1 MKVAASRSSRW
12 FGRSVAALIAIL
24 LAWQFLV
31 TSNFYSHTALKSE
44 AGSSDAHVQVLQ
56 TPAMKG
62 ADPFCQF
69 SLNNF
74 TTHGKG
80 RNRVP
85 KPPRILYYNTHAG
98 TNANMEYIMGRLG
111 LKLSHFNPDKVDGAW
126 EMKHERAQELVSQRF
141 AANTCKNYDIVIISD
156 TLPHGRA
163 LILSLLSKA
172 KHEKC
177 QAQIIVELTNRFD
190 WGLEHN
196 RGLWDSME
204 FHKMIWRLDSVYE
217 GKKIIWT
224 ENNPLESRHMADFTW
239 STPEFRLMRP
249 AGYSPLPA
257 IEISE
262 EESKLVAVYPADGM
276 TPSPLTYIL
285 EKLGIPHKVLPKHYG
300 GPKTLA
306 KYRAYMEL
314 PYQVSTMK
322 LYENLAAGV
331 VMLFPS
337 KAFMT
342 ELVLKDIMFFYP
354 ALTMF
359 RTGKDEPDWE
369 RFMDYYHPDLAPYF
383 YYFES
388 FEHLREII
396 LSPNPIDT
404 NNVRMEGPKYYEGI
418 RNKTVRGWARLI
430 HEQGFSVKVD
440 NEYGP
445 FSCDSIDPPYRASL
459 PEAEIYFTTDED
471 ESFMRLRDWKMGE
484 EARFELVRQERYMT
498 LTPFEL
504 SALQYRRWMEEPVRK
519 TVMTG
524 LEASLEDV
532 DQKLLEMINHLE
544 SVALNPDSKQVLL
557 TNVYTTEGMALI
569 GKMKSWIDQHPEL
582 YRKQFR
588 AFAQLARLV
597 RIAHLS
603 LNASVG
609 LRGDFKLMALV
620 PMLSETLK
628 SATAVTYP
636 WLLSKMFKSVQH
648 LVESF
653 TDPRGIVF
661 VIEDSGFDKVLQTI
675 GHLRKNLHCNL
686 PIEVFYNGDYLT
698 DDHAGR
704 FRRGNLRLS
713 DERRRTLDRIP
724 NVMTRDIHHAF
735 DRFWENADTTEHA
748 APFAI
753 VASRFKQVLY
763 IQQDQILLENP
774 ETMLEK
780 SIAFKNEGVLLE
792 KGPASPKKGHSQ
804 WVTWFLGG
812 EAMVSDRT
820 REGRYYQNMSRHEID
835 GGFMAFDK
843 TRNGVLHGLLATCH
857 LNRNQVKEGSIDWF
871 FDGKRFYNHINPA
884 VSDILQSG
892 ITQSKA
898 EEAFLTHSGL
908 VLNLFERPIPFRPRI
923 GNSRETASGVVQET
937 VEFKR
942 KGVETLQEMSK
953 VAENMESAGG
963 SMSYFAH

>member
-1 MKVAASRSSRW
+1 
-12 FGRSVAALIAIL
+12 
-24 LAWQFLV
+24 
-31 TSNFYSHTALKSE
+31 
-44 AGSSDAHVQVLQ
+44 
-56 TPAMKG
+56 
-62 ADPFCQF
+62 
-69 SLNNF
+69 
-74 TTHGKG
+74 
-80 RNRVP
+80 
-85 KPPRILYYNTHAG
+85 
-98 TNANMEYIMGRLG
+98 MEYITGRLG
-111 LKLSHFNPDKVDGAW
+111 LNLSHFNPDTVQGAW
-126 EMKHERAQELVSQRF
+126 EMTQQRAEELVAEKF
-141 AANTCKNYDIVIISD
+141 AASTCENYDIVIIAD
-156 TLPHGRA
+156 TFPHGRA
-163 LILSLLSKA
+163 LVQSLLSDNS
-172 KHEKC
+172 ELIC
-177 QAQIIVELTNRFD
+177 SAQIVAELTNRFD

-196 RGLWDSME
+196 RGLWDTMQL
-204 FHKMIWRLDSVYE
+204 HKALWRIESNTK
-217 GKKIIWT
+217 GPKILWT
-224 ENNPLESRHMADFTW
+224 ENNPLESRHLADFTW
-239 STPEFRLMRP
+239 TTPEFRLLRP
-249 AGYSPLPA
+249 VGFSPVPA
-257 IEISE
+257 LEISE

-285 EKLGIPHKVLPKHYG
+285 EKLEIPHKVLPKHYG

-383 YYFES
+383 YYFDS

-396 LSPNPIDT
+396 LSPKPIDT
-404 NNVRMEGPKYYEGI
+404 NNVRIEGPKYYESI

-430 HEQGFSVKVD
+430 SEQGFSVKAD
-440 NEYGP
+440 NESGP
-445 FSCDSIDPPYRASL
+445 FPCDSIDPPYRASL
-459 PEAEIYFTTDED
+459 PETEIYFTTDED

-484 EARFELVRQERYMT
+484 EARFELVRQQRYMT

-504 SALQYRRWMEEPVRK
+504 SALQYRRWMEERVRG

-532 DQKLLEMINHLE
+532 DQKLVEIIGQLEMA
-544 SVALNPDSKQVLL
+544 ALNPDAKQMLVA
-557 TNVYTTEGMALI
+557 NVFTPETLI
-569 GKMKSWIDQHPEL
+569 MIGRMKSWIDQYPEL
-582 YRKQFR
+582 YRKQYR
-588 AFAQLARLV
+588 AFAQLSRLV
-597 RIAHLS
+597 RIVHLS
-603 LNASVG
+603 LNAAVQW
-609 LRGDFKLMALV
+609 RGDFKLLALV

-636 WLLSKMFKSVQH
+636 WLLSKMFKSIHH

-653 TDPRGIVF
+653 SEPRGIVF
-661 VIEDSGFDKVLQTI
+661 VIEDSGYDKVLQTI
-675 GHLRKNLHCNL
+675 GHLRKNLQCNL
-686 PIEVFYNGDYLT
+686 PIEVFYNGDYLA
-698 DDHAGR
+698 DDPSGR
-704 FRRGNLRLS
+704 YRRGNLRLS

-753 VASRFKQVLY
+753 VASRFKQVLF

-774 ETMLEK
+774 ETMLEQSK
-780 SIAFKNEGVLLE
+780 AYKNEGVFLE
-792 KGPASPKKGHSQ
+792 KGPASPKKGHNQ

-812 EAMVSDRT
+812 DAMVSDRA
-820 REGRYYQNMSRHEID
+820 RAGRYYQNMSRHEID

-871 FDGKRFYNHINPA
+871 FDVKSGKGIPDTFWIGLELVRAPYSLSTSNVGIALSFPAACGPA
-884 VSDILQSG
+884 VYFD
-892 ITQSKA
+892 
-898 EEAFLTHSGL
+898 ESGL
-908 VLNLFERPIPFRPRI
+908 PWRLSSRAWNWPQLIRLRSIVKLQDIPQQTVLESGPYICVPKT
-923 GNSRETASGVVQET
+923 GVSRETVSEVVEET
-937 VEFKR
+937 VEFKQ
-942 KGVETLQEMSK
+942 KGLETLQSMSK